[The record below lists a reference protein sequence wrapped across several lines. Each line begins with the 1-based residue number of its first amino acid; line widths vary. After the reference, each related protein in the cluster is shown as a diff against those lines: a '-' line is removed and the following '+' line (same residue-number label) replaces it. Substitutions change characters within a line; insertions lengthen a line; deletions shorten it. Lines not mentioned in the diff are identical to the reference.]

1 MKICK
6 PLELIGSDQER
17 GIALGVFDGLHLGHR
32 HILQELMLVCE
43 QRSLRP
49 AVFTFTS
56 PFGPEE
62 NRRLIE
68 IEEKYAVLEAIG
80 IEDVFVAD
88 MTDDFR
94 SISALEFLQ
103 DILQMKLNVKTI
115 VVGEDARFGAG
126 AQGDIDF
133 LADYA
138 NKSDL
143 TYKVSSDVL
152 YRGEKISSS
161 RIRNCLAQGELE
173 AVTAMLT
180 QPYKLRGVVEHGRG
194 IGSRLGFPTANFT
207 YPPKRAR
214 LHKGVYATVAH
225 CTAGTFYAISN
236 VGVSPTIE
244 EDTPLRVET
253 YLYDFEGSLYG
264 EIIEVE
270 FLSLIRPELR
280 FDSVEDLIRA
290 VKEDLENVSKWHRSH
305 MVK

>member
-1 MKICK
+1 MKVYK
-6 PLELIGSDQER
+6 SLEELSSDQER

-32 HILQELMLVCE
+32 HILQELILVCKE
-43 QRSLRP
+43 KSLRP
-49 AVFTFTS
+49 AVFTFLS

-62 NRRLIE
+62 NQRLIE
-68 IEEKYAVLEAIG
+68 SEEKYAVLEALG

-88 MTDDFR
+88 MTDEFR

-103 DILQMKLNVKTI
+103 DLLQKKLNVKTI

-126 AQGDIDF
+126 AQGDINF

-138 NKSDL
+138 GKSDL
-143 TYKVSSDVL
+143 TYKISSDVL
-152 YRGEKISSS
+152 FRGEKISSS

-180 QPYKLRGVVEHGRG
+180 QPYRLRGVVEHGRR
-194 IGSRLGFPTANFT
+194 IGSRKGFPTANFP

-225 CTAGTFYAISN
+225 CDRGAYPAISN

-244 EDTPLRVET
+244 EETPLRVES
-253 YLYDFEGSLYG
+253 YLYDFEDSLYG

-270 FLSLIRPELR
+270 FLSFIRPELT
-280 FDSVEDLIRA
+280 FDTVEDLAKVVR
-290 VKEDLENVSKWHRSH
+290 EDLVNVAKWHRSH

>member
-1 MKICK
+1 MKVYK
-6 PLELIGSDQER
+6 SLEELSSDQER

-32 HILQELMLVCE
+32 HILQELILVCKE
-43 QRSLRP
+43 KSLRP
-49 AVFTFTS
+49 AVFTFLS

-62 NRRLIE
+62 NQRLIE
-68 IEEKYAVLEAIG
+68 SEEKYAVLEALG

-88 MTDDFR
+88 MTDEFR

-103 DILQMKLNVKTI
+103 DLLQKKLNVKTI

-126 AQGDIDF
+126 AQGDINF

-138 NKSDL
+138 GKSDL
-143 TYKVSSDVL
+143 TYKISSDVL
-152 YRGEKISSS
+152 FRGEKISSS

-180 QPYKLRGVVEHGRG
+180 QPYRLRGVVEHGRR
-194 IGSRLGFPTANFT
+194 IGSRKGFPTANFP

-225 CTAGTFYAISN
+225 CDRGAYPAISN

-244 EDTPLRVET
+244 EETPLRVDS
-253 YLYDFEGSLYG
+253 YLYDLEDSLYG

-270 FLSLIRPELR
+270 FLSFIRPELT
-280 FDSVEDLIRA
+280 FDTVEDLAKVVR
-290 VKEDLENVSKWHRSH
+290 EDLVNVAKWHRSH
-305 MVK
+305 MVN